1 MTSKSNNSRQKLGRL
16 ADKLIEDL
24 YKTSDEEILS
34 EASEDYDDTET
45 AINDVKKVWQN
56 ARTAVGKNRLL
67 EAKKSLDRK
76 RRTQTETPKVD
87 IVDIA
92 EARKLLKS
100 IIEQKSEL
108 AGQITLAARNLNEL
122 TDEDVLSILKDLR
135 ELGAINNG
143 DE

>member
-1 MTSKSNNSRQKLGRL
+1 MKK
-16 ADKLIEDL
+16 IDL
-24 YKTSDEEILS
+24 T
-34 EASEDYDDTET
+34 
-45 AINDVKKVWQN
+45 
-56 ARTAVGKNRLL
+56 
-67 EAKKSLDRK
+67 
-76 RRTQTETPKVD
+76 D